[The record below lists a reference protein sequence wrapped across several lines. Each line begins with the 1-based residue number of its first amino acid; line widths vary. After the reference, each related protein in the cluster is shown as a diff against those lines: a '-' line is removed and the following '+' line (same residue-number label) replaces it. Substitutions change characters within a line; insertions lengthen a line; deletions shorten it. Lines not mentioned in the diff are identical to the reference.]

1 MAKVAFARSRE
12 VRRVEEA
19 VAGRAETRE
28 LWLFSRDRF
37 PPPNGSMTSDPM
49 TERIASEDGIEFRLR
64 YTEDGPA
71 TGCQEHPAGRAQR
84 ERSGHDARSG
94 SRSWRRPIRRLSS
107 ASRAASATNK
117 WTTKNPPNY
126 VARSHVLLGRTVDA
140 GRVWDVIAAAKYLA
154 ADSSAQAANERR
166 QIHVAGERA
175 AGVIGAYAALLHR
188 EIGSVTLVSPPAS
201 HMDAHAPQ
209 FLNVLRVCDVPD
221 ALGMLAPRS
230 LTVLG
235 VERSRFAQ
243 AVAAYS
249 ADGAQDRLSIPE

>member
-1 MAKVAFARSRE
+1 MLAELKRVSFGYFPETVPAAKRLD
-12 VRRVEEA
+12 
-19 VAGRAETRE
+19 G
-28 LWLFSRDRF
+28 
-37 PPPNGSMTSDPM
+37 SDPLM
-49 TERIASEDGIEFRLR
+49 LRLASEDGIEFRLR

-71 TGCQEHPAGRAQR
+71 RGDAKSILLVVLNEKDAGTTPA
-84 ERSGHDARSG
+84 
-94 SRSWRRPIRRLSS
+94 WIKKL
-107 ASRAASATNK
+107 ATADQAVVYCEPRGVGGTR
-117 WTTKNPPNY
+117 WTKKNPPNY
-126 VARSHVLLGRTVDA
+126 VERSHALLGRTVDT
-140 GRVWDVIAAAKYLA
+140 GRVWDVIAAAKYIA

-166 QIHVAGERA
+166 QIHVAGESA